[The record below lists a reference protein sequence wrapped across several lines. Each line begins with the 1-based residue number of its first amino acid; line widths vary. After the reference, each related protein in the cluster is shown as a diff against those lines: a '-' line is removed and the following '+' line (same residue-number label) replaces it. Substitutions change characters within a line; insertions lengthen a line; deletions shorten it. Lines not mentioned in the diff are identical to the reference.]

1 MNTWLTWPP
10 PYEHHVK
17 HLSFSGSGKNG
28 NPCASLPMRKA
39 DSTLFK
45 MLKDLDSQPVLF
57 IPDVHFG
64 NLQRA
69 GQVIQ
74 NILSHT
80 PHKTL
85 VLPAD
90 YMQTH
95 FLRWAYCS
103 FSCAG
108 LRLQNRGD
116 GQRWVRIYSEHY
128 SFKVCG
134 AYRSH
139 WSVCLQC
146 SWWACTQ
153 TRGGG
158 TDIFGVAIKIN
169 LWCSCC

>member
-1 MNTWLTWPP
+1 
-10 PYEHHVK
+10 
-17 HLSFSGSGKNG
+17 
-28 NPCASLPMRKA
+28 MRKA

-95 FLRWAYCS
+95 FLR
-103 FSCAG
+103 
-108 LRLQNRGD
+108 
-116 GQRWVRIYSEHY
+116 
-128 SFKVCG
+128 
-134 AYRSH
+134 
-139 WSVCLQC
+139 
-146 SWWACTQ
+146 
-153 TRGGG
+153 
-158 TDIFGVAIKIN
+158 
-169 LWCSCC
+169 